1 MNEKNYEFL
10 ANQIKYT
17 GFGEGLAEVLK
28 EKLAQGA
35 PEFTLRH
42 EAAFGTD
49 KTEAT
54 LHFRRSNESDM
65 YFFNRYNLALKNDK
79 LQEPLQQSFYING
92 KQDNITL
99 KEGYNLLSGRAVH
112 KDLTTK
118 EGESYRAWV
127 QLDFKQSEA
136 NGNFKTKQFREAYG
150 FDLEQALNKHNI
162 KELQTPEDRDSLVR
176 SLERG
181 NRQAVTLEA
190 EGGPKQIFIEA
201 APQFKSLNLY
211 EPNGRRIIN
220 GKEIGQD
227 STKEGVRLE
236 QGKGQSKGQKLKA
249 GSDGEGSTQKKASR
263 KSRNSIS

>member
-1 MNEKNYEFL
+1 MNEKNYDFL
-10 ANQIKYT
+10 ANQVKYT
-17 GFGEGLAEVLK
+17 GFGDGLAEVLK

-65 YFFNRYNLALKNDK
+65 YFFNRYDLALKNEK
-79 LQEPLQQSFYING
+79 LQEPLQQSFYISG

-118 EGESYRAWV
+118 EGEGYRAWV

-136 NGNFKTKQFREAYG
+136 NGNFKMKQFHEAYG
-150 FDLEQALNKHNI
+150 FDLEKALDKHPI
-162 KELQTPEDRDSLVR
+162 KELRIPEDRESLIK

-190 EGGPKQIFIEA
+190 EGGPKQIFLEA

-211 EPNGRRIIN
+211 EANGRRIIN
-220 GKEIGQD
+220 GKEVGQD
-227 STKEGVRLE
+227 IVKGVTTQQQGQETKK
-236 QGKGQSKGQKLKA
+236 GKKAKA
-249 GSDGEGSTQKKASR
+249 GIDGEDNGKKKTSSKKQR
-263 KSRNSIS
+263 PV